1 MTRTIKEFS
10 SQLAEKLLVEESYG
24 DVAILAGDYVLTPN
38 AEYAKNYGIYPESSL
53 EIASN
58 VIREVRNHT
67 RNRIFMFTL
76 TNDWKFL
83 VGNPRAA
90 EIRQAH
96 WSNPEFDLR
105 GRLDPELIRYLLP
118 GSIISPPGS
127 DTDISL
133 GRYSEQRLHNRYSH
147 LLRGGNRQ
155 EQVDQL
161 FAEIGLA
168 STDRCESQSCS
179 LDKCASEI
187 VMILRDLYRM
197 KIRRFIGLLP
207 AECTN
212 NIEIGTKVFSEG
224 RSIFIPE
231 FKEPMLVDNHFL
243 NCTGPQTE
251 EELFQANVKQRV
263 SRHLIK

>member
-1 MTRTIKEFS
+1 MTRTINEFS
-10 SQLAEKLLVEESYG
+10 SQLADKLLTEESYG
-24 DVAILAGDYVLTPN
+24 DVAILAGDYVLAPN
-38 AEYAKNYGIYPESSL
+38 AEYTKNYGIYPESSL
-53 EIASN
+53 EIASE
-58 VIREVRNHT
+58 VIRKVRSHT
-67 RNRIFMFTL
+67 RNRISMFTV

-83 VGNPRAA
+83 IGNPRA
-90 EIRQAH
+90 EEVRKAH
-96 WSNPEFDLR
+96 WSNPRFDLR
-105 GRLDPELIRYLLP
+105 EKLDPELIGHLLP
-118 GSIISPPGS
+118 GCNISLP
-127 DTDISL
+127 DTNVDIGL
-133 GRYSEQRLHNRYSH
+133 GRYSEQRLHNRYSRF
-147 LLRGGNRQ
+147 LRGENRQ

-168 STDRCESQSCS
+168 SADRCESQACC

-212 NIEIGTKVFSEG
+212 NLEIGTKVFSEG
-224 RSIFIPE
+224 RSIFVPE
-231 FKEPMLVDNHFL
+231 FAEPMLVDNYFL

-251 EELFQANVKQRV
+251 EELFQAHVKQRV